1 VCGGFKYIH
10 CLFFLLLLLPYLY
23 LFSSSVVV
31 IIYIIKYIIQ
41 FLTALP
47 RLKTKNEKEKKK
59 LLFPLCYSYVTVEVD
74 IF

>member
-1 VCGGFKYIH
+1 MCGGFKYIH

-47 RLKTKNEKEKKK
+47 RLKTKKNEKEKEKAFVSPM
-59 LLFPLCYSYVTVEVD
+59 LFLCNSRG
-74 IF
+74 